1 MINYLNNMLRHL
13 FMAQIDQITDEAQV
27 RFQPPDEDWRTY
39 VSNLTVNGQSVNA
52 LNVYLFDLRENRKR
66 HSSLRASLRRTKL

>member
-1 MINYLNNMLRHL
+1 MIDHLNNMLRHL
-13 FMAQIDQITDEAQV
+13 FMAQINQITDEDQV
-27 RFQPPDEDWRTY
+27 RFQPPDEDWR
-39 VSNLTVNGQSVNA
+39 GQVQGLQHNA